1 MRVSSRV
8 WVLLLAACLSP
19 AAYAAGVWPLSSN
32 AKARQAGKTLHS
44 AVQQTVR
51 PLGNHLRPAK
61 TAGSTRPMP
70 KTILAKRPP

>member
-1 MRVSSRV
+1 MSSRARV

-32 AKARQAGKTLHS
+32 AKARQAGKTVHA
-44 AVQQTVR
+44 AVQQSVR
-51 PLGNHLRPAK
+51 PLGNHLRAAK